1 MKLLLLP
8 LLAITILLGLSFEQS
23 FAEDKYGSPVNE
35 KKIGLTEEGKK
46 HLDEL
51 AGYTPRSTGVIF
63 KVCLGS
69 TWSTFGWDEP
79 TYGNWDQQELKQHLV
94 SKCVEPDAN
103 FSLWPTGKVYLL
115 AIAPSSNL
123 DEHKVD
129 RIGGPNDPIICTS
142 RDAGRV
148 QTGASDSGFMT
159 EIGHDTGVFAGSVS
173 LGGPSYKRLVSES
186 GMYQFGGTN
195 DGDAESSF
203 GSIKTCGLKASSN
216 GAFTVTWEY
225 NDNEYVSK
233 TIKYSYREADVQFGK
248 DIYYPGDK
256 AKVIVHDRDLL
267 RWSWDSKLTPVHV
280 WSDTDKAGVNVG
292 VNYDRQF
299 WIPSAADG
307 RNSGTVELSTT
318 RDSQYANEK
327 GGASAVLKVSPG
339 DNIYMA
345 YRDYTMPPPFS
356 SDNCRVEINFQPQGG
371 FGRFGP
377 IGPWVDKGTPEQALS
392 ECAYKRVVN
401 TAKVSDKSPD
411 SKLTLATTPDKHLPK
426 ISFIEYTDSVKIPD
440 DALKKYSASGKYLVK
455 TWWEHD
461 RKFLLG
467 ADNKINVVVFD
478 GLTEKQI
485 PNVQYHFTFTED
497 DKTIVGD
504 RIFSVDG
511 HEIHKV
517 KPSKIGNS
525 EFTIGL
531 INGDS
536 NEEVKF
542 TITATDEIFE
552 IFSVYY
558 DAGAMASASSTDM
571 IEYLE
576 QKESVPKWIEF
587 SVNKWMSGEISDVE
601 LVNQIS
607 YLIKEQ
613 II

>member
-8 LLAITILLGLSFEQS
+8 LFTIAILLGLSFEES
-23 FAEDKYGSPVNE
+23 FAESKYGSPFNE
-35 KKIGLTEEGKK
+35 KKIGVTEEGKK
-46 HLDEL
+46 YLDNA
-51 AGYTPRSTGVIF
+51 AGYSPRSTGVIF
-63 KVCLGS
+63 KVCLDS
-69 TWSTFGWDEP
+69 PWSTFGWDEP

-94 SKCVEPDAN
+94 SKCKEPDAN

-129 RIGGPNDPIICTS
+129 MIGGPNDPIICAS

-148 QTGASDSGFMT
+148 QTGSSDSGFMT

-173 LGGPSYKRLVSES
+173 LGGPAFKRIVSES
-186 GMYQFGGTN
+186 GQYQFGGTN
-195 DGDAESSF
+195 DGDSESRF

-225 NDNEYVSK
+225 NEDEYVSK

-248 DIYYPGDK
+248 DIYYPGEE

-267 RWSWDSKLTPVHV
+267 RWSWDRKFTPVHV
-280 WSDTDKAGVNVG
+280 WSDTDQAGINVG

-299 WIPSAADG
+299 WIPVAADG
-307 RNSGTVELSTT
+307 RNSGYVELSLT
-318 RDSQYANEK
+318 RESQS
-327 GGASAVLKVSPG
+327 GGATAGGTNVLKVSPG

-356 SDNCRVEINFQPQGG
+356 QDNCSQFNVASSLAQCEF
-371 FGRFGP
+371 
-377 IGPWVDKGTPEQALS
+377 
-392 ECAYKRVVN
+392 KRIVN
-401 TAKVSDKSPD
+401 TAKISDKSPD
-411 SKLTLATTPDKHLPK
+411 SKLTLTTTSDKDLPK
-426 ISFIEYTDSVKIPD
+426 ISFIEYDDPVKIPD
-440 DALKKYSASGKYLVK
+440 NALQKYSASGKYLVK

-467 ADNKINVVVFD
+467 ADNKINIVVFD

-485 PNVQYHFTFTED
+485 QNVRYHFTYTED
-497 DKTIVGD
+497 EQTVIAN

-511 HEIHKV
+511 HETLKV
-517 KPSKIGNS
+517 KPSKMGNS
-525 EFTIGL
+525 EFTISS

-552 IFSVYY
+552 IFTVYY
-558 DAGAMASASSTDM
+558 DAEAMTSASSTDM

-587 SVNKWMSGEISDVE
+587 SINTWMSGQISDVE
-601 LVNQIS
+601 FVNQIG
-607 YLIKEQ
+607 YLIKEG
-613 II
+613 IV